1 MEMIF
6 ILVSASVLGADLGN
20 LKSEIEKITAAKA
33 DQIHFDVMDGLFV
46 DNISFG
52 IPVLSAIKKYTK
64 IEMDVHLMIQN
75 PYKYIDKFLDAGAD
89 IITFHVESNSN
100 VFETIELIKSRNI
113 KVGLSLR
120 PGTPVE
126 TVIPYLNRLDNVL
139 IMTVE
144 PGFGGQAFMEEMM
157 PKVQYLRKEIDINK
171 YNCTLQVD
179 GGINEKTA
187 PIAIKAGAD
196 NLVSGS
202 YLFNAKDAEQ
212 AIFLLKSL
220 S

>member
-1 MEMIF
+1 MIF

-20 LKSEIEKITAAKA
+20 LKSEIEKITDAKA

-52 IPVLSAIKKYTK
+52 IPVLSAIKKYTR
-64 IEMDVHLMIQN
+64 IEMDIHLMIQN
-75 PYKYIDKFLDAGAD
+75 PYKYIDRFIDAGAD
-89 IITFHVESNSN
+89 IITFHAESNSN
-100 VFETIELIKSRNI
+100 ISETIDLIKSRNI

-120 PGTPVE
+120 PGTSVE

-157 PKVQYLRKEIDINK
+157 SKVRYLRNEIDINNF
-171 YNCTLQVD
+171 NCTLQVD

-202 YLFNAKDAEQ
+202 YLFNAKDAGQ
-212 AIFLLKSL
+212 AVRSLKSL

>member
-1 MEMIF
+1 
-6 ILVSASVLGADLGN
+6 
-20 LKSEIEKITAAKA
+20 
-33 DQIHFDVMDGLFV
+33 
-46 DNISFG
+46 
-52 IPVLSAIKKYTK
+52 
-64 IEMDVHLMIQN
+64 
-75 PYKYIDKFLDAGAD
+75 
-89 IITFHVESNSN
+89 
-100 VFETIELIKSRNI
+100 
-113 KVGLSLR
+113 
-120 PGTPVE
+120 
-126 TVIPYLNRLDNVL
+126 
-139 IMTVE
+139 MTVE
-144 PGFGGQAFMEEMM
+144 PGFGGQAFMKEMM